1 MGRIIQKNN
10 GKTTVF
16 TTGENFNSLTPIT
29 NTYYVGVDLS
39 SGYFEKLNPTGSIIN
54 LEDLGPSFTGGT
66 VSGATNFTNGLSAT
80 TFSATTY
87 LNLPIGI
94 EVTYSE
100 LVDKITGSTLTIG
113 THYIITDFKTC
124 YDQPNFDYN
133 GNPITF
139 GNYKVSNIEP
149 IVVFATSAN
158 TISTTAYQPAYPNDT
173 IKYDWTWDTTE
184 VTNGVAYGRITERVD
199 EFNNRTD
206 YDHRNILFKR
216 YQYIEIDMNNP
227 LLGIV
232 DVVATS
238 STEMSVTGTSTNFTS
253 LSVGNYV
260 GFGTVD
266 NFKAYEVVSISGDTE
281 MSISG
286 LSSFNSSFIVMY
298 NGNSQTDSSYYQN
311 NITTAFTEYYTFDY
325 NNTNINNY
333 VGNYSNLS
341 LWDGTSFIL
350 ANNVFM
356 GSSYVNNTFGDGC
369 GNNTFDDDCTNN
381 IIGNYFYNN
390 ITDDDFDGNI
400 IGNYFRNNR
409 ITSNFQ
415 YNRIGENFQNNY
427 IVQNSFYRNNIMNY
441 FSDNIIS
448 GDNFQ
453 NNEIG
458 SQFNNNI
465 LRNGQFYKN
474 DIGNGYNYNNVYSEF
489 YGNLIGNGYNNNNIY
504 SQFYENTI
512 GEIYE
517 NNTIGTNLTIGI
529 YNFSDNKIGNQFT
542 NNTCYGSFSYNTIGT
557 NFSYNDVE
565 DGFGFGGLTSQ
576 GNRIGNNF
584 SSNQIGEYFYNNT
597 ISDNF
602 TNNTVSNLFQWN
614 IINTMV
620 NSVCLSTGM
629 LYDITTVNVFK
640 NKNGDDRLSYYD
652 ELDVLTIETLTEAPC
667 LGGLNALDIP
677 ENDLNFSLIL

>member
-1 MGRIIQKNN
+1 MALT
-10 GKTTVF
+10 GKTI
-16 TTGENFNSLTPIT
+16 GQLTYLSGVT
-29 NTYYVGVDLS
+29 NNTKFPVELNGDTYH
-39 SGYFEKLNPTGSIIN
+39 IN
-54 LEDLGPSFTGGT
+54 
-66 VSGATNFTNGLSAT
+66 
-80 TFSATTY
+80 FSAITAEI
-87 LNLPIGI
+87 LAS
-94 EVTYSE
+94 VTYSE
-100 LVDKITGSTLTIG
+100 LVDKITGSTLTTG
-113 THYIITDFKTC
+113 THYIITDFQTC
-124 YDQPNFDYN
+124 YEQPDFDYN
-133 GNPITF
+133 GDPII

-149 IVVFATSAN
+149 IVVFATSTN
-158 TISTTAYQPAYPNDT
+158 TISSTAYQPAYPNDT
-173 IKYDWTWDTTE
+173 IKYDWTWNTTE
-184 VTNGVAYGRITERVD
+184 VTNRVAYGRITERVD

-206 YDHRNILFKR
+206 YDHRTILYKR
-216 YQYIEIDMNNP
+216 YQYIEIDMDNP
-227 LLGIV
+227 LLGTVEVIV
-232 DVVATS
+232 TS
-238 STEMSVTGTSTNFTS
+238 TMGMYVTGTSTNFTS

-266 NFKAYEVVSISGDTE
+266 NFKAYEIVSISGDTE
-281 MSISG
+281 MSVSG
-286 LSSFNSSFIVMY
+286 LSSFNSSGLVMY
-298 NGNSQTDSSYYQN
+298 NGYSQTDSSYYQN

-333 VGNYSNLS
+333 VGDYSNLFS
-341 LWDGTSFIL
+341 WNGVSYIL
-350 ANNVFM
+350 ANNVFR

-448 GDNFQ
+448 DNDFQ

-458 SQFNNNI
+458 SQFSNNI
-465 LRNGQFYKN
+465 LRNGQFFKN
-474 DIGNGYNYNNVYSEF
+474 DIGNGYNNNNVYSEF

-504 SQFYENTI
+504 SRFFENTI

-517 NNTIGTNLTIGI
+517 NNNIGTNLTIGI
-529 YNFSDNKIGNQFT
+529 YYFSDNKIGNQFT
-542 NNTCYGSFSYNTIGT
+542 NNTCYGSFQYNTIGT
-557 NFSYNDVE
+557 DFRSNEVQ
-565 DGFGFGGLTSQ
+565 DGFGFGVGSPQ

-584 SSNQIGEYFYNNT
+584 NDNTIGEYFYNNT

-602 TNNTVSNLFQWN
+602 TNNTVDNLFQWN
-614 IINTMV
+614 IVNTAV
-620 NSVCLSTGM
+620 NGVCLSTGM

-677 ENDLNFSLIL
+677 ENDLNFGLIL